1 LKLSKKEKVMTEH
14 FEYLGFWTPG
24 PLEIVIILVVALLLF
39 GRRLPEI
46 ARNIG
51 KSMTEFKKGI
61 NEAKDTKDDLVGD
74 VNKLKNE
81 VVNEAKDAAG
91 LDELDD

>member
-1 LKLSKKEKVMTEH
+1 MTGYIQ
-14 FEYLGFWTPG
+14 YLGFWTPG
-24 PLEIVIILVVALLLF
+24 PFELAIIAIVALLLF

-61 NEAKDTKDDLVGD
+61 NEAKETKDEIVKD
-74 VNKLKNE
+74 VRKVSNDIVE
-81 VVNEAKDAAG
+81 EAKDAAG
-91 LDELDD
+91 LNEDDMMGAD